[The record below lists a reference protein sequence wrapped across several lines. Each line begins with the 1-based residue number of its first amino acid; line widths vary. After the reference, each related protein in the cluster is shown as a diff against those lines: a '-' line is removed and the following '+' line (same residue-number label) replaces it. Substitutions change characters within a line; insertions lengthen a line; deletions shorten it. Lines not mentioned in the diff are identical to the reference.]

1 MLIIPKGK
9 RLSCISM
16 NPLKSSLSSPKLNVP
31 LDSPLN
37 PTYHLSLDFSHPN
50 SRYSSIS
57 SLSSLNGKDGE
68 VKEINETNEVSEEYK
83 INSSAYTLYSSSYSN
98 ICVVRCKLFIYSKE
112 ESTLDSIRSVPSTSQ
127 DSLRLVPSYTQF
139 TSIITPNDIQTIS
152 SFSNEYIQIT
162 NENDIIH
169 ILNPSLKLV
178 QGTIHIT
185 KKDSY

>member
-37 PTYHLSLDFSHPN
+37 PTYHLSLDFSHSN

-57 SLSSLNGKDGE
+57 SLSSLNGKDENDPLG
-68 VKEINETNEVSEEYK
+68 VKETNETNEVSEEYK

-112 ESTLDSIRSVPSTSQ
+112 STLDSLHSVPSTS
-127 DSLRLVPSYTQF
+127 VPSYTQF